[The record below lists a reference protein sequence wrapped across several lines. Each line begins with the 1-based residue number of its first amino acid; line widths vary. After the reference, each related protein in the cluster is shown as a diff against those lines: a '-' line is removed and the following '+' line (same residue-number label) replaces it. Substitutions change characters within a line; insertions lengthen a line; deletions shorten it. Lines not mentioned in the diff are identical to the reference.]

1 MPKKL
6 RKCYYITPAAVAKVK
21 RAAKKQGLSMSDI
34 IEQLIKSNLK

>member
-6 RKCYYITPAAVAKVK
+6 RKCYYITPAAVNKIR

-34 IEQLIKSNLK
+34 IEQLVKTNLK